1 MAEIQSQSQHNRKAG
16 VQRVKRLSTRVD
28 LTPMVD
34 LGFLL
39 ITFFIFTTTMA
50 KPQAM
55 KIIIPADDKN
65 DSTLTAESKTLN
77 LILAADNKIHYY
89 FGKEVGKQECT
100 NFSPEGVRALLLS
113 MQQRVA
119 RQFGNKD
126 ETVIL
131 IRPTT
136 ASSYMNLVDILDE
149 IQIAGIKKY
158 ALMDEPDK
166 QMQQPGNLKS
176 PC

>member
-1 MAEIQSQSQHNRKAG
+1 MAEIQSQSHASRKAG
-16 VQRVKRLSTRVD
+16 VQRAKRLSTRVD

-39 ITFFIFTTTMA
+39 ITFFIFTTTLSQ
-50 KPQAM
+50 PQAM

-100 NFSPEGVRALLLS
+100 SFSPEGVRALLLN
-113 MQQRVA
+113 MQQKVA
-119 RQFGNKD
+119 RRFGSKD

-149 IQIAGIKKY
+149 IQITGIKKY

-166 QMQQPGNLKS
+166 QMQQPVNVKS
-176 PC
+176 HC